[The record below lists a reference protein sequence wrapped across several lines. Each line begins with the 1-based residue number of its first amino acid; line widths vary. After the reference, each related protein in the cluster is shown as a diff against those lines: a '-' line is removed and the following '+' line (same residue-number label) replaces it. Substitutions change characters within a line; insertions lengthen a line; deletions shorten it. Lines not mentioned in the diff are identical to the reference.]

1 MKNIYD
7 GVVILNQ
14 NGEAWI
20 ELPQYFAALNND
32 FRYQLTPIG
41 TSAPNLFIAQEIQN
55 NRFKIAGG
63 KSEMKVSWQVT
74 GIRHDPFAEAHRIP
88 VELEKIGSEKEKY
101 LYPKE
106 QGMSE
111 TSGLEYNETQKII
124 EFNRKSHQHTNSSLI
139 QKK

>member
-7 GVVILNQ
+7 GVVILDQ

-20 ELPQYFAALNND
+20 ELPQYFATLNND

-41 TSAPNLFIAQEIQN
+41 TLAPNLFIAQEIQN
-55 NRFKIAGG
+55 NRFKIVGG

-88 VELEKIGSEKEKY
+88 VEQEKIGSEKEKY

-124 EFNRKSHQHTNSSLI
+124 EFNRKSHQHTNSSLK